1 MSFVSSMTFCCTFA
15 ALPRKQKL
23 KSKNLPGTRSA
34 GRWRNVCISAMGTS
48 SSTICCRLRRVHAEH
63 APRACLVAE
72 MSPMKLSDEN
82 LQLPIARAAPAAF
95 GSRLI
100 RKPAAILNAISR
112 IDVPW

>member
-1 MSFVSSMTFCCTFA
+1 
-15 ALPRKQKL
+15 
-23 KSKNLPGTRSA
+23 
-34 GRWRNVCISAMGTS
+34 
-48 SSTICCRLRRVHAEH
+48 
-63 APRACLVAE
+63 
-72 MSPMKLSDEN
+72 MKLSDEN